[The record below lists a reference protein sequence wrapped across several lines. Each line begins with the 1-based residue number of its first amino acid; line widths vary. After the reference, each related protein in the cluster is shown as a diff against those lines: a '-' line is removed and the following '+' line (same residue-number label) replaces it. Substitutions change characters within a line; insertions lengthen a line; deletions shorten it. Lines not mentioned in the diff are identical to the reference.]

1 MIVLESVRVTYRRT
15 VALHTIDLLL
25 LPGVTGLF
33 GPNGSGKSTLLRV
46 LAGLLRPG
54 GGTATWD
61 GVAMTAADEAFR
73 ARVGYAGH
81 GSGLYDRLSVRE
93 NLSLFGSLH
102 GVGAARVDEMLELL
116 GLQDRGGLPAGEL
129 SAGLKRRASV
139 ARALLHS
146 PQLLLLDEPY
156 ANLDDEG
163 AEKVT
168 DAVKAW
174 RAPGRVGLVATH
186 GAKRVKAYGDAAI
199 ILQHGRIVSYRVRT
213 PAGAPT

>member
-1 MIVLESVRVTYRRT
+1 MIAIEGVRVTYRRT
-15 VALHTIDLLL
+15 VALHSIDLLL

-54 GGTATWD
+54 GGTVTWD
-61 GVAMTAADEAFR
+61 GVPITAADEAFR

-93 NLSLFGSLH
+93 NLELFGALH
-102 GVGAARVDEMLELL
+102 GVGAARVEEMLELV
-116 GLQDRGGLPAGEL
+116 GLRDRGGLPAGEL
-129 SAGLKRRASV
+129 SAGLKRRAAV
-139 ARALLHS
+139 ARALLHE

-156 ANLDDEG
+156 ANLDDDG
-163 AEKVT
+163 AGKVS
-168 DAVKAW
+168 DAIKAW

-186 GAKRVKAYGDAAI
+186 GARRVKGYADGSI
-199 ILQHGRIVSYRVRT
+199 ILQHGRIISYRVRT
-213 PAGAPT
+213 PAEAPT